1 MQLTKEQLRAT
12 LSSDA
17 YYVTQEKG
25 TERPFT
31 GEYNDHWDEGHYHCV
46 CCDAPLFTQAH
57 KFDPGC
63 GWPSFYEQS
72 AEKNVS
78 FRQDDSH
85 GMSRT
90 EIVCKQCN
98 AHLGHVFTDGPAPTG
113 QRYCVNSVSLAFTP
127 DSEGKS
133 TGN

>member
-1 MQLTKEQLRAT
+1 MQLTKDELRSK
-12 LSSDA
+12 LSTDA

-31 GEYNDHWDEGHYHCV
+31 GEFNDHWDAGQYHCV

-57 KFDPGC
+57 KFNAGC

-72 AEKNVS
+72 EDQNVL
-78 FRQDDSH
+78 FLPDNTH
-85 GMSRT
+85 GMIRT
-90 EIVCKQCN
+90 EIVCKQCD

-113 QRYCVNSVSLAFTP
+113 QRYCVNSVSLTFSP
-127 DSEGKS
+127 DSDE
-133 TGN
+133 